1 MMTAKKCRASLG
13 CMNSIDRFRRR
24 SPVRSVAIG
33 LLAGLF
39 LVRAMVPAG
48 YMPDVDALAEGRLGI
63 KICPAVGPGFATAA
77 ESSSH
82 DHQGHHDHGPSHA
95 GGHHGSND
103 ADGNHSNDHSKDPC
117 PFGTA
122 VAKSFIPPAPF
133 AIPATTTART
143 NGISDPASELVAI
156 RPTGPPLGSRAPPL
170 NLA

>member
-1 MMTAKKCRASLG
+1 M
-13 CMNSIDRFRRR
+13 
-24 SPVRSVAIG
+24 AIG

-63 KICPAVGPGFATAA
+63 KICPAVGPGFAAA
-77 ESSSH
+77 AQSSGH
-82 DHQGHHDHGPSHA
+82 DHQGHHAHDPSQVG

-122 VAKSFIPPAPF
+122 VAKSFIPPAPL
-133 AIPATTTART
+133 AIPATTTAHI
-143 NGISDPASELVAI
+143 NGVSDTASEIVVI
-156 RPTGPPLGSRAPPL
+156 RPTGPPLGPRAPPL
-170 NLA
+170 NLV